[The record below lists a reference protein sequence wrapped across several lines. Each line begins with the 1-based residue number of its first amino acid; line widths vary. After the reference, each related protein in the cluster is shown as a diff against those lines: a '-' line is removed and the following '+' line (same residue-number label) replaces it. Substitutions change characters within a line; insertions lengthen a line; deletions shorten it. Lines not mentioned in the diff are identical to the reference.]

1 MFIYIKL
8 LISAVLITFASLG
21 LGRFSY
27 GMILPDLQNSL
38 QISTTKIGFIST
50 ANFTGYLIAIFFISY
65 LYKKYEAGLLISV
78 SLALQGLSMVC
89 MVFFYD
95 YLYISF
101 FYMISGFFAAIA
113 NVSIMIYISHVIP
126 SNMKGKALG
135 ITVTGIGFAIMFTGY
150 FVPYIETMISHNAW
164 KTNWIVFS
172 ILVLLISFFIKAGLK
187 QHDNKQHQTTDE
199 KSTKELFASSKF
211 YKIAFLYLAFGIT
224 YVVYVTFF
232 VKANIDK
239 YSINSYEAGFFW
251 FVLGVMSIFSG
262 PLFGSLS
269 DKIGAYKTLIFIYAF
284 LTTSNLLLVLNV
296 ESSFLWISAILFGV
310 SAWAVPSLITLLSS
324 QEFGAQNTAKVFS
337 LATLIFAS
345 GQIVG
350 PITAGY
356 IYDIYNDFSNV
367 FLLCAILTL
376 FASICSLIFSFK
388 KVMAN

>member
-1 MFIYIKL
+1 MFLYKKL

-50 ANFTGYLIAIFFISY
+50 ANFIGYFIAIFFVTY
-65 LYKKYEAGLLISV
+65 LYKKYEASLLMCV
-78 SLALQGLSMVC
+78 SLALQGLSMFC
-89 MVFFYD
+89 MVVFSD

-101 FYMISGFFAAIA
+101 FYMLSGFFAAIA

-126 SNMKGKALG
+126 SNIKGKALG
-135 ITVTGIGFAIMFTGY
+135 VTVTGIGFGIMFTGY
-150 FVPYIETMISHNAW
+150 FVPYIETIISNNAW
-164 KTNWIVFS
+164 KTNWVVFS
-172 ILVLLISFFIKAGLK
+172 VLVLLISFFIKPGLK
-187 QHDNKQHQTTDE
+187 QHDNKQEQTTKE
-199 KSTKELFASSKF
+199 ESTKELFTSSKF
-211 YKIAFLYLAFGIT
+211 YKIAFLYLSFGIT

-239 YSINSYEAGFFW
+239 YSISSYEAGFFW

-269 DKIGAYKTLIFIYAF
+269 DRIGAYKTLIFIFIF
-284 LTTSNLLLVLNV
+284 LTISNLILVLNV
-296 ESSFLWISAILFGV
+296 DSSFLWVSALLFGL

-324 QEFGAQNTAKVFS
+324 LEFGAQNTAKVFS

-367 FLLCAILTL
+367 FLLCAILTAI
-376 FASICSLIFSFK
+376 ASICSLIFSFK
-388 KVMAN
+388 KAS